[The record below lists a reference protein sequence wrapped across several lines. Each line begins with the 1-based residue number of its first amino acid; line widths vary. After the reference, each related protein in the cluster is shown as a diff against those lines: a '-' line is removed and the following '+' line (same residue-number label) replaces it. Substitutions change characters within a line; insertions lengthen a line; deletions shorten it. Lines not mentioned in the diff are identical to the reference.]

1 MKYIGLDA
9 HKDIVVASVISDKG
23 KNVKTMSVEASPEGL
38 EKIQQYHNG
47 KKYCVIMESS
57 TYGIYLTDSLMN

>member
-38 EKIQQYHNG
+38 
-47 KKYCVIMESS
+47 
-57 TYGIYLTDSLMN
+57 